1 MTNKELLVGK
11 KETIEKQ
18 VEELRALYDNT
29 RKELEQ
35 KQNQLLTIEQDF
47 KYLQGQF
54 NLIEELLNQEE
65 Q

>member
-1 MTNKELLVGK
+1 MTNKELLVQK

-35 KQNQLLTIEQDF
+35 KQNQLLNIEQDF

-54 NLIEELLNQEE
+54 NLIEELLEQEE
-65 Q
+65 

>member
-1 MTNKELLVGK
+1 MTNKELLVQK

-35 KQNQLLTIEQDF
+35 KQNQLLNIEPAF

-54 NLIEELLNQEE
+54 NLIEELHKQEE
-65 Q
+65 